1 MNRATSG
8 FTNSKESCGDEIN
21 NTVKIIRLIESTP
34 EPLLQHAPGDD
45 MESVMI
51 LGTREKLLK
60 DLYRKIEVMENHRND
75 PARLYKNY
83 NR

>member
-1 MNRATSG
+1 
-8 FTNSKESCGDEIN
+8 
-21 NTVKIIRLIESTP
+21 
-34 EPLLQHAPGDD
+34 